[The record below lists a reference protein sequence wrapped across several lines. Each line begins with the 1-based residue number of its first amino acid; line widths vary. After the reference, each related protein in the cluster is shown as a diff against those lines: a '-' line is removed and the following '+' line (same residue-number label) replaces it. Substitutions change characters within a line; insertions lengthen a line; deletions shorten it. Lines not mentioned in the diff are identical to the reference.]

1 MDGDRRPR
9 PLLHSRRLAGCFVWP
24 LKATKPVKFCHSPQ
38 RIISPRC
45 AHWDYG
51 LVT

>member
-24 LKATKPVKFCHSPQ
+24 LKATKTVQIQSSQ
-38 RIISPRC
+38 RIISPR
-45 AHWDYG
+45 
-51 LVT
+51 